1 MADIKIEREYYSIA
15 EASSLLGCSVRDLV
29 HLGVINKLS
38 LFVLLDRRKLE
49 VRVKDQEVYSL
60 YGQYDWRHTGL
71 AMVEPLDLVS
81 VESDDNRQ
89 SILTRVSSLRKE
101 PTFVTEYIQKATDRL
116 SSEFIVTYNL
126 LEDLILNRDDLI
138 VLIEDFKYFQD
149 KNLLSEKSDKPL
161 GDRERNNLYRI
172 IVALSD
178 TLLKENSNDESKPHL
193 KNQSTL
199 IEHLV
204 SEFDGYEGLSKSN
217 LEKILPIAKK
227 LIP

>member
-1 MADIKIEREYYSIA
+1 MADIKIEREYYSIT

-29 HLGVINKLS
+29 HLGVTNKLS
-38 LFVLLDRRKLE
+38 LFVLLDKRKLE

-60 YGQYDWRHTGL
+60 YGQYGWLHTGL

-81 VESDDNRQ
+81 METDTNRQ
-89 SILTRVSSLRKE
+89 SILTRVSCLRKA

-149 KNLLSEKSDKPL
+149 KNLLSEKSDNPL

-178 TLLKENSNDESKPHL
+178 TLLKENANDESKPHL
-193 KNQSTL
+193 RNQTAL
-199 IEHLV
+199 IEYLV

>member
-149 KNLLSEKSDKPL
+149 KNLLSEKVINPL
-161 GDRERNNLYRI
+161 EIGSATIYTE
-172 IVALSD
+172 
-178 TLLKENSNDESKPHL
+178 LLLH
-193 KNQSTL
+193 
-199 IEHLV
+199 
-204 SEFDGYEGLSKSN
+204 
-217 LEKILPIAKK
+217 
-227 LIP
+227 